1 MAAKTH
7 RWETRVDEETDEL
20 TSAAAKQLRVSK
32 SQFVADAARA
42 AAQDVLARSDTTLM
56 DPALFEE
63 LVASLDVPD
72 PAPALRAAAAKP
84 RPYRRG

>member
-1 MAAKTH
+1 MAAKTR

-20 TSAAAKQLRVSK
+20 TSTAADLLRVSK

-56 DPALFEE
+56 DPALFDE
-63 LVASLDVPD
+63 LVASLDEPD
-72 PAPALRAAAAKP
+72 PAPTLRNAAAGP
-84 RPYRRG
+84 RRYRRA